1 MSLRQPITLGLRR
14 LAGPVALSLLCST
27 YPLLGAEGAAGA
39 ARPDSDTAPKTAEP
53 AEPTAAPKPAA
64 AHTAISAEA
73 KSLLALGA
81 KLTDRGDFPSAE
93 VAFRQILDRRGFTVT
108 DQKPA
113 LLGLARM
120 YRKAGNL
127 TKTTAVYEKFV
138 KEFPDDDRVP
148 DSLLDLGRTLRAM
161 GAYKLA
167 LSRFYSVIN
176 STLKVD
182 ADQFD
187 HYQQLAKTAEYEI
200 AETYYEAAEYSEA
213 GKYFMRLQLLDLA
226 PVDRARAL
234 FMAAHSQLLAGETE
248 AAVHTLHTFLD
259 QWPTDEN
266 MPEAMFLLATSL
278 RQMNRPQEAL
288 QVTLDLLKTVQNSS
302 GADPRVRAYWQRRTG
317 NLLANDF
324 FQNGDT
330 MSALAIYRRLVELD
344 PTPAWCLPVA
354 YQVGL
359 CYERLH
365 MTDKAK
371 TTYQTIIDG
380 ATAKPGATAPDAS
393 IVELAHMATWRLNYI
408 AWLDD
413 TAVRLNVIET
423 PGLAPE
429 RKPPAPPS
437 PPS

>member
-1 MSLRQPITLGLRR
+1 MSLRQPIILGLRR
-14 LAGPVALSLLCST
+14 LAGPVALFLLCSAPALRGT
-27 YPLLGAEGAAGA
+27 EGAAGA
-39 ARPDSDTAPKTAEP
+39 ARPEPETTAKPAEP
-53 AEPTAAPKPAA
+53 AATPKVATTKPAV
-64 AHTAISAEA
+64 SAEA
-73 KSLLALGA
+73 RGLLVLGA

-93 VAFRQILDRRGFTVT
+93 VAFRQILDRGGFSIT

-127 TKTTAVYEKFV
+127 TKCSAIYEKYV

-200 AETYYEAAEYSEA
+200 AETYYEAAQYSEA

-226 PVDRARAL
+226 PSDRARAL
-234 FMAAHSQLLAGETE
+234 FMAAHSQLLAGETDT
-248 AAVHTLHTFLD
+248 AVHTLHTFLD
-259 QWPTDEN
+259 QFSTDEN

-288 QVTLDLLKTVQNSS
+288 QVTLDLLRTVQSASN
-302 GADPRVRAYWQRRTG
+302 ADPKTRAYWQRRTG

-330 MSALAIYRRLVELD
+330 MSALAIYRRLVDLD
-344 PTPAWCLPVA
+344 PTPAWSLPVQ

-365 MTDKAK
+365 MTEKAK
-371 TTYQTIIDG
+371 ASYQAIIE
-380 ATAKPGATAPDAS
+380 TAAVKPGAPAPEAS
-393 IVELAHMATWRLNYI
+393 LVELAQMATWRLNYI

-413 TAVRLNVIET
+413 TAVRIDVIEK

-429 RKPPAPPS
+429 KKPSPPPS